1 MKCNLCEIG
10 DLKLIFSLG
19 KQPLANKYPKNQ
31 NEIENEKLFEMNI
44 FFCEKC
50 LCCNLPINIDRKIFF
65 SDYYYLSSVN
75 RELVEHFNQLA
86 KELVNKK
93 FVIDIGSN
101 DGILIKPLKQLN
113 VNCIGV
119 EPSENVGKI
128 ANDLGF
134 KTIISFF
141 DDKCSDIIISDYG
154 KSDCIIASSVF
165 THLESPKKFII
176 NAKRTLSEDGVL
188 IIEVEYLFNILE
200 KMQFERFY
208 FDRPFYYTLT
218 SLKSIFSSYGMEI
231 TDVKLIKPHGGSIR
245 VYIKKK
251 SKNIEVNKNV
261 EVMLK
266 KERDLISENFIKIK
280 FKNFKNEINNLL
292 KNLKKFKE
300 QNIIIKGYGAPARL
314 ATITNFA
321 NIDKNLIKY
330 VIDDSE
336 LKANRYSPGKHIPIE
351 PYNPDDDLSHIILF
365 AYEYFQSIKN
375 KIEQKNVEYYK
386 PVPFEKLN

>member
-128 ANDLGF
+128 ANYIGF
-134 KTIISFF
+134 KTIKSFLY
-141 DDKCSDIIISDYG
+141 DKCSDIIISD
-154 KSDCIIASSVF
+154 
-165 THLESPKKFII
+165 
-176 NAKRTLSEDGVL
+176 
-188 IIEVEYLFNILE
+188 
-200 KMQFERFY
+200 
-208 FDRPFYYTLT
+208 
-218 SLKSIFSSYGMEI
+218 
-231 TDVKLIKPHGGSIR
+231 
-245 VYIKKK
+245 
-251 SKNIEVNKNV
+251 
-261 EVMLK
+261 
-266 KERDLISENFIKIK
+266 
-280 FKNFKNEINNLL
+280 
-292 KNLKKFKE
+292 
-300 QNIIIKGYGAPARL
+300 
-314 ATITNFA
+314 
-321 NIDKNLIKY
+321 
-330 VIDDSE
+330 
-336 LKANRYSPGKHIPIE
+336 
-351 PYNPDDDLSHIILF
+351 
-365 AYEYFQSIKN
+365 
-375 KIEQKNVEYYK
+375 
-386 PVPFEKLN
+386 